1 MKTSNLP
8 VTDIERDFLASE
20 VLISETDA
28 EGIIRAA
35 NPAFCRVSGYSEA
48 ELIGKSHNIVRHPDM
63 PAEAYADLWRT
74 VRSGA
79 QWTGVIKNRCANG
92 DFYWVHASVT
102 PIYKGSN
109 QIFGYR
115 SIRKKPSPEAI
126 VKAETLY
133 SRINRGE
140 KIVLDTI
147 ATRRKSAG
155 ILGGLSL
162 KARSVLPVTV
172 AIVGSL
178 GTGILSVYQFD
189 SRWVIATAGFSSL
202 LSLALTVWIAE
213 QTKSTVQQVW
223 RGVRDFDRGD
233 ISARIDYYGDDELGM
248 IARLFNRS
256 ADMVETSL
264 ADISQSTRALSEGDF
279 KHRVELTMEGD
290 FEAVKQ
296 SVNATISTL
305 DSIFTVFKQQIAA
318 LAEGD
323 FSSQV
328 QVQAVGEYK
337 AVFDYI
343 MEALE
348 ERRHRLNEMID
359 HVDAASHGDFSG
371 RLSELN
377 LKGSNKTLVEQV
389 NRLFEIVEENLS
401 DISRITNHLAQ
412 GDLTQQIDADYPGL
426 FGETASGVNQMRQSL
441 IDMVKAMASSIEV
454 IHAASL
460 QISNGNMDFAQR
472 TEVQSVSLKKNA
484 ISMENLLVR
493 VKQTA
498 DNARLANQLVL
509 DTSSIAEQGG
519 EAVGEVIS
527 TMASINQSSHKV
539 ANIIGVIDEIA
550 FQTNILALNAAV
562 EAARA
567 GEQGRG
573 FAVVASEVRSLAQ
586 RSAAAAKE
594 IKALIQV
601 SVANVQTG
609 NTRVEYAGKTINEV
623 VSSVNRVTD
632 LMADISLASSEQS
645 IGIDQVKD
653 VITQIDSITQM
664 NNVLAGE
671 SIEAAS
677 ILEKQSRYLREMIAN
692 FSNDADSGGHAG
704 ESAAGSETQADR
716 VVFELF

>member
-1 MKTSNLP
+1 
-8 VTDIERDFLASE
+8 
-20 VLISETDA
+20 
-28 EGIIRAA
+28 
-35 NPAFCRVSGYSEA
+35 
-48 ELIGKSHNIVRHPDM
+48 
-63 PAEAYADLWRT
+63 
-74 VRSGA
+74 
-79 QWTGVIKNRCANG
+79 
-92 DFYWVHASVT
+92 
-102 PIYKGSN
+102 
-109 QIFGYR
+109 
-115 SIRKKPSPEAI
+115 
-126 VKAETLY
+126 
-133 SRINRGE
+133 
-140 KIVLDTI
+140 
-147 ATRRKSAG
+147 
-155 ILGGLSL
+155 
-162 KARSVLPVTV
+162 
-172 AIVGSL
+172 
-178 GTGILSVYQFD
+178 
-189 SRWVIATAGFSSL
+189 
-202 LSLALTVWIAE
+202 
-213 QTKSTVQQVW
+213 
-223 RGVRDFDRGD
+223 
-233 ISARIDYYGDDELGM
+233 
-248 IARLFNRS
+248 
-256 ADMVETSL
+256 
-264 ADISQSTRALSEGDF
+264 
-279 KHRVELTMEGD
+279 
-290 FEAVKQ
+290 
-296 SVNATISTL
+296 
-305 DSIFTVFKQQIAA
+305 
-318 LAEGD
+318 
-323 FSSQV
+323 
-328 QVQAVGEYK
+328 
-337 AVFDYI
+337 VFDYI
-343 MEALE
+343 MQALE

-371 RLSELN
+371 RLSQLN

-401 DISRITNHLAQ
+401 DISRIINHLAQ

-601 SVANVQTG
+601 SVANVETG

-677 ILEKQSRYLREMIAN
+677 ILEKQSRYLRERIAN
-692 FSNDADSGGHAG
+692 FSSDTDSDSQSDETVTSSESQADS
-704 ESAAGSETQADR
+704 

>member
-1 MKTSNLP
+1 MKSNLP
-8 VTDIERDFLASE
+8 VTDIERDFPASE
-20 VLISETDA
+20 FLISETDA
-28 EGIIRAA
+28 KGIIRVA
-35 NPAFCRVSGYSEA
+35 NPAFCRVSGFSESQ
-48 ELIGKSHNIVRHPDM
+48 LIGHNHNVVRHPDI
-63 PAEAYADLWRT
+63 PSQVFADLWRT
-74 VRSGA
+74 IKTGA
-79 QWTGVIKNRCANG
+79 QWTGVVKNRCANG
-92 DFYWVHASVT
+92 DFYWVHTSVT

-109 QIFGYR
+109 KIAGYR
-115 SIRKKPSPEAI
+115 SIRKKPSRDAI
-126 VKAETLY
+126 VKAQALY

-140 KIVLDTI
+140 KIAFDTM
-147 ATRRKSAG
+147 AQRRKSAG
-155 ILGGLSL
+155 LIGSLSL
-162 KARSVLPVTV
+162 TKRSLLPVSTAV
-172 AIVGSL
+172 FGSL
-178 GTGILSVYQFD
+178 TAGILSLYQVD
-189 SRWVIATAGFSSL
+189 SQWVMATAGLSSL
-202 LSLALTVWIAE
+202 LSLALTVWISGR
-213 QTKSTVQQVW
+213 TKSTVLQVW

-233 ISARIDYYGDDELGM
+233 ISSRIDYYGDDELGM

-264 ADISQSTRALSEGDF
+264 ADINQSTKALSEGDF
-279 KHRVELTMEGD
+279 MHRVELTMEGD
-290 FEAVKQ
+290 FEAVKE

-305 DSIFTVFKQQIAA
+305 DSIFAVFKQQITA

-323 FSSQV
+323 FSGHV

-337 AVFDYI
+337 AIFDYI
-343 MEALE
+343 MQALE
-348 ERRHRLNEMID
+348 ARHDRLNEMIGY
-359 HVDAASHGDFSG
+359 VDAASHGDFSG

-377 LKGSNKTLVEQV
+377 VQGSNKTLVQQV
-389 NRLFEIVEENLS
+389 NRLFELVEENLS

-412 GDLTQQIDADYPGL
+412 GDLTQRIDADYPGL
-426 FGETASGVNQMRQSL
+426 FGETANGVNKMRQSL
-441 IDMVKAMASSIEV
+441 LDMVKAMASSIEV
-454 IHAASL
+454 IHNASL

-484 ISMENLLVR
+484 ISMENLLTR

-498 DNARLANQLVL
+498 DNARLANQLVM
-509 DTSSIAEQGG
+509 DTSSVAVQGG
-519 EAVGEVIS
+519 EAVGEVIN
-527 TMASINQSSHKV
+527 TMVSINQSSHKV

-594 IKALIQV
+594 IKSLIQV
-601 SVANVQTG
+601 SVANVETG

-653 VITQIDSITQM
+653 VITQIDAITQM

-692 FSNDADSGGHAG
+692 FSSDSDSASQVDVVATGAEGSADK
-704 ESAAGSETQADR
+704 
-716 VVFELF
+716 VLFELF